1 MIKIQKLIAV
11 VGFLLG
17 AAAEDAEPVSL
28 YASKQAGVFNSTEE
42 YYMSDSQY
50 TWIGDTDPQIV
61 TVLSNKTVIEL
72 SPLDGIK
79 NENDLTSEFPIYSA
93 FEFWSKK

>member
-1 MIKIQKLIAV
+1 
-11 VGFLLG
+11 
-17 AAAEDAEPVSL
+17 
-28 YASKQAGVFNSTEE
+28 
-42 YYMSDSQY
+42 MSDSQY